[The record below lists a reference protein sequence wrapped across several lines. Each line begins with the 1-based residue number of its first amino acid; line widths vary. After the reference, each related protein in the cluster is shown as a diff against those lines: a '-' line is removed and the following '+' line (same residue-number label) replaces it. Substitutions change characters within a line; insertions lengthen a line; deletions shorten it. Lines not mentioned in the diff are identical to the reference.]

1 MNPCP
6 THLRECHSA
15 VPSLTGEMWPSPSRP
30 CSSEL
35 GRRKIFL
42 RESLIA
48 LRDKAQNLNRFQ
60 NKLEEVHAPGPASAS
75 LRLAAPA
82 TVPRPGH
89 RGAPCALNGIWPA
102 PALPSSTPPR
112 LLTFS
117 ARPSPSRPR
126 YPLAQ
131 ASLDGASFSPHRP
144 RARASVLTPTLVA
157 PHGSPEPNSLFFL
170 SFGPYF
176 SPKHLPPQTLQSLAP
191 EPLSPFSPQESTPHR
206 HFAPLPGARLLSAI
220 HSAQQD
226 TFLPPRAPLPPAPAL
241 RPTGPLPPYLAP
253 IFQQQPPGA
262 HPHPPQAPAPATGA
276 VSCDEEAGLP
286 HRLLDPG
293 GGQH

>member
-191 EPLSPFSPQESTPHR
+191 EPLSPFS
-206 HFAPLPGARLLSAI
+206 GI
-220 HSAQQD
+220 
-226 TFLPPRAPLPPAPAL
+226 
-241 RPTGPLPPYLAP
+241 
-253 IFQQQPPGA
+253 
-262 HPHPPQAPAPATGA
+262 HPPQTLRSSSWCPPPLCHSFSAARHLPPSPSPAP
-276 VSCDEEAGLP
+276 SSPCPPP
-286 HRLLDPG
+286 HRTPSPVPRAHLPAAATRRSSPPAAGTSSGHRRGLL
-293 GGQH
+293 